1 MAVQERSFDL
11 AGMLELH
18 PVPVSLAMVGGLA
31 ATIALAWALP
41 AGAGGAVFALGVVV
55 FVLGWPLLTA
65 RHLEE
70 SFGEI
75 TDVNQWLVTASYI
88 GALILLP
95 VALAIIELFT
105 GLGWSL
111 VFLLAWGAG
120 CVAAGYLLWT
130 ANQALVFVEERR
142 WVAPEQLVPSF
153 LMMCVLPVTIPYL
166 QYRLRTA
173 LREAREDEWAPA

>member
-1 MAVQERSFDL
+1 MHDRSEDL
-11 AGMLELH
+11 ARILELH
-18 PVPVSLAMVGGLA
+18 PVLMTLAMVGGLA
-31 ATIALAWALP
+31 ATVTLAWLLP
-41 AGAGGAVFALGVVV
+41 TGAGGAVFALGMVV
-55 FVLGWPLLTA
+55 FMLGWPFLLA

-70 SFGEI
+70 SFGEVI
-75 TDVNQWLVTASYI
+75 EINQSLMTVSYLF
-88 GALILLP
+88 ALILLP

-130 ANQALVFVEERR
+130 ANQALVFLEERR

-153 LMMCVLPVTIPYL
+153 LMMCVLPVTIPYM
-166 QYRLRTA
+166 QYRLRKA
-173 LREAREDEWAPA
+173 LIEAREDDWTGV